1 MEFSC
6 KLQRKNM
13 VRSFTEF
20 THSAATAKVVH
31 SVRRAAKVSWFDFE
45 FSPEAETKCCDVIC
59 RDQRNNLVTDV
70 TVQQDAAFLSTCEQ
84 FNLPVYTHTHT
95 VTDQMLL

>member
-1 MEFSC
+1 M
-6 KLQRKNM
+6 
-13 VRSFTEF
+13 
-20 THSAATAKVVH
+20 
-31 SVRRAAKVSWFDFE
+31 SWFDFE

-84 FNLPVYTHTHT
+84 FNLPVYTHTHSDRSNAALNQWLPTRGSAQDNEKSSLLLT
-95 VTDQMLL
+95 VPANIK